1 MATTMEQITLI
12 DAETNIEYKLVIST
26 EDAKKARN
34 ENIDNT
40 NEITPCSSETDSS
53 VEVKDQHIWTRSETM
68 LLINLYKEHIAKF
81 NSPKSSSKQCWNIVS
96 KEMKDAGY
104 NIPPIKCATKFQ
116 CLKRTYKSVTDHNK
130 KSGNSR
136 KHWEYYKIY

>member
-34 ENIDNT
+34 DHVFAHSLLEHAKRNTNVDVVEKLLSQSENIDNT

-53 VEVKDQHIWTRSETM
+53 VEVKD
-68 LLINLYKEHIAKF
+68 YA
-81 NSPKSSSKQCWNIVS
+81 
-96 KEMKDAGY
+96 
-104 NIPPIKCATKFQ
+104 
-116 CLKRTYKSVTDHNK
+116 
-130 KSGNSR
+130 
-136 KHWEYYKIY
+136 